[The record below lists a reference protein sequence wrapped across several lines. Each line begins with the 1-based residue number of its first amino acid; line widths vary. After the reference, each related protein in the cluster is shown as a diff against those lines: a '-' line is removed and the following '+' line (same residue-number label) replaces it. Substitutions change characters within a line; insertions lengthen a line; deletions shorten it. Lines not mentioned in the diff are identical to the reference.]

1 MKEIKKKKS
10 KPDPQILI
18 PVIVGAVCVLMVAA
32 VIIFMNPENTTA
44 GQLQKK
50 LELGDKYLE
59 SGDYEKAE
67 LAFQEALK
75 IDEKSPDATIKL
87 ADTYNK
93 MKKPEKALKMLEQT
107 NKNLEN
113 MSVSQLNSNPDGWK
127 NKMNMYE
134 TVYKQTE
141 QLYENSGNQMPADTS
156 EDVINIFN
164 DIHIYINDYVTPTP
178 KPAKKPGKKEDKK
191 DTTPV
196 PEQEGEPTVTPEE
209 TPAPDIT
216 VTPEEDQEKEPTV
229 TPEVSPE
236 ATVTPSSPDAEVT
249 PEAMADPTETPIPG
263 DWTVIV
269 KPDQTPTPKPDMNAE
284 PEPQPEPNPELQP
297 EPAPET
303 PQDPSGDTGIP
314 PAVPDGSED
323 TGIPPAVPDYPEEQP
338 VPPADQNNAEMPPE
352 NQDSQTEQDAPAP
365 ENTPD
370 QILDAFAA
378 EFLAASPRTSLG
390 TPVSYTYGDESG
402 MAAASGT
409 LGAEKRDFNGDGMP
423 ELLVISAR
431 NGQLVL
437 DTYTAA
443 GGTAVMVSSVDF
455 EECFGKAVEGVTY
468 GGTQTCFIRENG
480 SGFDIGMAGYY
491 FGMNTGDGNPGAKT
505 VAALYTMGADGSLNM
520 SASASLIN
528 GIISSP
534 QEGGK
539 DGFISALSG
548 AGMSGSWVSE
558 SADVLAGMDLANN
571 PVQDMAGV
579 PNPLGGGL
587 AGKEPGVQDL
597 VVVNAGMQPGTG
609 SMNFSVTDNTTCGK

>member
-1 MKEIKKKKS
+1 MKEIKKKIS
-10 KPDPQILI
+10 KPDPKILI
-18 PVIVGAVCVLMVAA
+18 PVIVGAVCALIVAV

-67 LAFQEALK
+67 FTFQEALK

-93 MKKPEKALKMLEQT
+93 MKKPEKALKMLKQT

-113 MSVSQLNSNPDGWK
+113 MPVAKLNSNPDGWK

-141 QLYENSGNQMPADTS
+141 QLYQDSGNQMPADMS
-156 EDVINIFN
+156 EDVINVFN

-178 KPAKKPGKKEDKK
+178 KPAKKPGKKEDKEETTPAPEQEVTPEK
-191 DTTPV
+191 TPV
-196 PEQEGEPTVTPEE
+196 PEPTVMPEETPAPEPTVTPEE
-209 TPAPDIT
+209 TPIPEPTAI
-216 VTPEEDQEKEPTV
+216 PEEDQEEESTV
-229 TPEVSPE
+229 IPEISPE
-236 ATVTPSSPDAEVT
+236 ATVMPS
-249 PEAMADPTETPIPG
+249 
-263 DWTVIV
+263 
-269 KPDQTPTPKPDMNAE
+269 
-284 PEPQPEPNPELQP
+284 NPELQP
-297 EPAPET
+297 EPAPEST
-303 PQDPSGDTGIP
+303 EDPSGDM
-314 PAVPDGSED
+314 
-323 TGIPPAVPDYPEEQP
+323 GIPPAVPDYPEEP
-338 VPPADQNNAEMPPE
+338 MVPPADQNNEEIPPAEQE
-352 NQDSQTEQDAPAP
+352 GQTEQNVPVP

-378 EFLAASPRTSLG
+378 QFLAESPRSSLS
-390 TPVSYTYGDESG
+390 TPASYTYGDESG

-423 ELLVISAR
+423 ELLVISVR

-437 DTYTAA
+437 DIYTAA
-443 GGTAVMVSSVDF
+443 GGTASMVSSVSF

-505 VAALYTMGADGSLNM
+505 VVAIYTMGADGSLNM

-528 GIISSP
+528 GTISSP

-558 SADVLAGMDLANN
+558 SADVLSGMDLVNN
-571 PVQDMAGV
+571 PVQDMAAV
-579 PNPLGGGL
+579 PNPLSGGL

>member
-1 MKEIKKKKS
+1 MKETKKKIS
-10 KPDPQILI
+10 RPDPKILI
-18 PVIVGAVCVLMVAA
+18 PVIVGAVCALIVAV

-67 LAFQEALK
+67 FTFQEALK

-93 MKKPEKALKMLEQT
+93 MKKPEKALKMLKQT

-113 MSVSQLNSNPDGWK
+113 MPVAKLNSNPDGWK

-141 QLYENSGNQMPADTS
+141 QLYQDSGNQMPADMS
-156 EDVINIFN
+156 EDVINVFN

-178 KPAKKPGKKEDKK
+178 KPAKKPGKKEDKEETTPAPEQEVTPEK
-191 DTTPV
+191 TPV
-196 PEQEGEPTVTPEE
+196 PEPTVMPEETPAPEPTVTPEE
-209 TPAPDIT
+209 TPIPEPTAI
-216 VTPEEDQEKEPTV
+216 PEEDQEEESTV
-229 TPEVSPE
+229 IPEISPE
-236 ATVTPSSPDAEVT
+236 ATVMPS
-249 PEAMADPTETPIPG
+249 
-263 DWTVIV
+263 
-269 KPDQTPTPKPDMNAE
+269 
-284 PEPQPEPNPELQP
+284 NPELQP
-297 EPAPET
+297 EPAPEST
-303 PQDPSGDTGIP
+303 EDPSGDM
-314 PAVPDGSED
+314 
-323 TGIPPAVPDYPEEQP
+323 GIPPAVPDYPEEP
-338 VPPADQNNAEMPPE
+338 MVPPADQNNEEIPPAEQE
-352 NQDSQTEQDAPAP
+352 GQTEQNVPVP

-378 EFLAASPRTSLG
+378 QFLAESPRSSLS
-390 TPVSYTYGDESG
+390 TPASYTYGDESG

-423 ELLVISAR
+423 ELLVISVR
-431 NGQLVL
+431 NGQFVL
-437 DTYTAA
+437 DIYTAA
-443 GGTAVMVSSVDF
+443 GGTASMVSSVSF

-505 VAALYTMGADGSLNM
+505 VAAIYTMGADGSLNM

-528 GIISSP
+528 GTISSP

-558 SADVLAGMDLANN
+558 SADVLSGMDLVNN
-571 PVQDMAGV
+571 PVQDMAAV
-579 PNPLGGGL
+579 PNPLSGGL

>member
-1 MKEIKKKKS
+1 MKETKKKIS
-10 KPDPQILI
+10 RPDPKILI
-18 PVIVGAVCVLMVAA
+18 PVIVGAVCALIVAV

-67 LAFQEALK
+67 FTFQEALK

-93 MKKPEKALKMLEQT
+93 MKKPEKALKMLKQT

-113 MSVSQLNSNPDGWK
+113 MPVAKLNSNPDGWK

-141 QLYENSGNQMPADTS
+141 QLYQDSGNQMPADMS
-156 EDVINIFN
+156 EDVINVFN

-178 KPAKKPGKKEDKK
+178 KPAKKPGKKEDKEE
-191 DTTPV
+191 TTPAPEQEEEPTVTPEKIPV
-196 PEQEGEPTVTPEE
+196 PEPTVMPEETPAPEPTVTPEE
-209 TPAPDIT
+209 TPVPEPTAI
-216 VTPEEDQEKEPTV
+216 PEEDQEEESTV
-229 TPEVSPE
+229 IPEISPE
-236 ATVTPSSPDAEVT
+236 ATVMPS
-249 PEAMADPTETPIPG
+249 
-263 DWTVIV
+263 
-269 KPDQTPTPKPDMNAE
+269 
-284 PEPQPEPNPELQP
+284 NPELQP
-297 EPAPET
+297 EPAPEST
-303 PQDPSGDTGIP
+303 EDPSGDM
-314 PAVPDGSED
+314 
-323 TGIPPAVPDYPEEQP
+323 GIPPAVPDYPEEP
-338 VPPADQNNAEMPPE
+338 MVPPADQNNEEIPPAEQE
-352 NQDSQTEQDAPAP
+352 GQTEQNVPVP

-378 EFLAASPRTSLG
+378 QFLAESPRSSLS
-390 TPVSYTYGDESG
+390 TPASYTYGDESG

-409 LGAEKRDFNGDGMP
+409 LGAEKRDFNSDGMP
-423 ELLVISAR
+423 ELLVISVR

-437 DTYTAA
+437 DIYTAA
-443 GGTAVMVSSVDF
+443 GGTASMVSSVSF

-505 VAALYTMGADGSLNM
+505 VAAIYTMGADGSLNM

-528 GIISSP
+528 GTISSP

-539 DGFISALSG
+539 DGFISTLSG

-558 SADVLAGMDLANN
+558 SADVLSGMDLVNN
-571 PVQDMAGV
+571 PVQDMAAV
-579 PNPLGGGL
+579 PNPLSGGL

>member
-1 MKEIKKKKS
+1 MKEIKKKIS
-10 KPDPQILI
+10 KPDPKILI
-18 PVIVGAVCVLMVAA
+18 PVIVGAVCALIVAV

-67 LAFQEALK
+67 FTFQEALK

-93 MKKPEKALKMLEQT
+93 MKKPEKALKMLKQT

-113 MSVSQLNSNPDGWK
+113 MPVAKLNSNPDGWK

-141 QLYENSGNQMPADTS
+141 QLYQDSGNQMPADMS
-156 EDVINIFN
+156 EDVINVFN

-178 KPAKKPGKKEDKK
+178 KPAKKPGKKEDKEETTPAPEQEVTPEK
-191 DTTPV
+191 TPV
-196 PEQEGEPTVTPEE
+196 PEPTVMPEETPAPEPTVTPEE
-209 TPAPDIT
+209 TPIPEPTAI
-216 VTPEEDQEKEPTV
+216 PEEDQEEESTV
-229 TPEVSPE
+229 IPEISPE
-236 ATVTPSSPDAEVT
+236 ATVMPS
-249 PEAMADPTETPIPG
+249 
-263 DWTVIV
+263 
-269 KPDQTPTPKPDMNAE
+269 
-284 PEPQPEPNPELQP
+284 NPELQP
-297 EPAPET
+297 EPAPEST
-303 PQDPSGDTGIP
+303 EDPSGDM
-314 PAVPDGSED
+314 
-323 TGIPPAVPDYPEEQP
+323 GIPPAVPDYPEEP
-338 VPPADQNNAEMPPE
+338 MVPPADQNNEEIPPAEQE
-352 NQDSQTEQDAPAP
+352 GQTEQNVPVP

-378 EFLAASPRTSLG
+378 QFLAESPRSSLS
-390 TPVSYTYGDESG
+390 TPDSYTYGDESG

-423 ELLVISAR
+423 ELLVISVR

-437 DTYTAA
+437 DIYTAA
-443 GGTAVMVSSVDF
+443 GGTASMVSSVSF

-505 VAALYTMGADGSLNM
+505 VAAIYTMGADGSLNM

-528 GIISSP
+528 GTISSP

-558 SADVLAGMDLANN
+558 SADVLSGMDLVNN
-571 PVQDMAGV
+571 PVQDMAAV
-579 PNPLGGGL
+579 PNPLSGGL

>member
-1 MKEIKKKKS
+1 
-10 KPDPQILI
+10 
-18 PVIVGAVCVLMVAA
+18 
-32 VIIFMNPENTTA
+32 
-44 GQLQKK
+44 
-50 LELGDKYLE
+50 
-59 SGDYEKAE
+59 
-67 LAFQEALK
+67 
-75 IDEKSPDATIKL
+75 
-87 ADTYNK
+87 
-93 MKKPEKALKMLEQT
+93 MLEQT

-113 MSVSQLNSNPDGWK
+113 MSVAQLNSNPDGWK
-127 NKMNMYE
+127 SKMDMYE

-141 QLYENSGNQMPADTS
+141 QLYQNSGNQMPADIDTS

-178 KPAKKPGKKEDKK
+178 KPSEKPGKKEEKK

-196 PEQEGEPTVTPEE
+196 PEQEEEPAVTPEK
-209 TPAPDIT
+209 TPAPEIT
-216 VTPEEDQEKEPTV
+216 EAPEENQEGEPTV

-236 ATVTPSSPDAEVT
+236 ATVTPVDPDAEIT
-249 PEAMADPTETPIPG
+249 PEPMTDPAETPIPG
-263 DWTVIV
+263 GWTVV
-269 KPDQTPTPKPDMNAE
+269 VAPNQTPTPKPDMNAE
-284 PEPQPEPNPELQP
+284 PEPQPESDPELQP
-297 EPAPET
+297 EPAPESS
-303 PQDPSGDTGIP
+303 QDS
-314 PAVPDGSED
+314 SED
-323 TGIPPAVPDYPEEQP
+323 TGIPPAVPDYPEDTGIPPAVPDASEEP
-338 VPPADQNNAEMPPE
+338 AVPPTDQNNAEAPSE
-352 NQDSQTEQDAPAP
+352 NQDSQTEQDAL
-365 ENTPD
+365 TPD

-378 EFLAASPRTSLG
+378 ELLAASPRSSLS
-390 TPVSYTYGDESG
+390 TPASYTYGDESG
-402 MAAASGT
+402 MAVASGT
-409 LGAEKRDFNGDGMP
+409 LGAEKRDFNGDGMQ
-423 ELLVISAR
+423 ELLVISIR

-443 GGTAVMVSSVDF
+443 GGAASMVSSVAF

-480 SGFDIGMAGYY
+480 AGFDIGMAGYY

-528 GIISSP
+528 GTISSP

-539 DGFISALSG
+539 DGFISALSS

-558 SADVLAGMDLANN
+558 SADMLAGMDLANN

-597 VVVNAGMQPGTG
+597 VVVNAGMQPGSG

>member
-1 MKEIKKKKS
+1 MKETKKKIS
-10 KPDPQILI
+10 RPDPKILI
-18 PVIVGAVCVLMVAA
+18 PVIVGAVCALIVAV

-67 LAFQEALK
+67 FTFQEALK

-93 MKKPEKALKMLEQT
+93 MKKPEKALKMLKQT

-113 MSVSQLNSNPDGWK
+113 MPVAKLNSNPDGWK

-141 QLYENSGNQMPADTS
+141 QLYQDSGNQMPADMS
-156 EDVINIFN
+156 EDVINVFN

-178 KPAKKPGKKEDKK
+178 KPAKKPGKKEDKEETTPAPEQEVTPEK
-191 DTTPV
+191 TPV
-196 PEQEGEPTVTPEE
+196 PEPTVMPEETPAPEPTVTPEE
-209 TPAPDIT
+209 TPIPEPTAI
-216 VTPEEDQEKEPTV
+216 PEEDQEEESTV
-229 TPEVSPE
+229 IPEISPE
-236 ATVTPSSPDAEVT
+236 ATVMPS
-249 PEAMADPTETPIPG
+249 
-263 DWTVIV
+263 
-269 KPDQTPTPKPDMNAE
+269 
-284 PEPQPEPNPELQP
+284 NPELQP
-297 EPAPET
+297 EPAPEST
-303 PQDPSGDTGIP
+303 EDPSGDM
-314 PAVPDGSED
+314 
-323 TGIPPAVPDYPEEQP
+323 GIPPAVPDYPEEP
-338 VPPADQNNAEMPPE
+338 MVPPADQNNEEIPPAEQE
-352 NQDSQTEQDAPAP
+352 GQTEQNVPVP

-378 EFLAASPRTSLG
+378 QFLAESPRSSLS
-390 TPVSYTYGDESG
+390 TPASYTYGDESG

-423 ELLVISAR
+423 ELLVISVR
-431 NGQLVL
+431 NGQFVL
-437 DTYTAA
+437 DIYTAA
-443 GGTAVMVSSVDF
+443 GGTASMVSSVSF

-505 VAALYTMGADGSLNM
+505 VAAIYTMGADGNLNM

-528 GIISSP
+528 GTISSP

-558 SADVLAGMDLANN
+558 SADVLSGMDLVNN
-571 PVQDMAGV
+571 PVQDMAAV
-579 PNPLGGGL
+579 PNPLSGGL

>member
-1 MKEIKKKKS
+1 MKDIKKKIS
-10 KPDPQILI
+10 KPDPKILI
-18 PVIVGAVCVLMVAA
+18 PVIVGAVCALIVAV

-67 LAFQEALK
+67 FTFQEALK

-93 MKKPEKALKMLEQT
+93 MKKPEKALKMLKQT

-113 MSVSQLNSNPDGWK
+113 MPVAKLNSNPDGWK

-141 QLYENSGNQMPADTS
+141 QLYQDSGNQMPADMS
-156 EDVINIFN
+156 EDVINVFN

-178 KPAKKPGKKEDKK
+178 KPAKKPGKKEETTPAPEQEEEPTVTPEK
-191 DTTPV
+191 TPV
-196 PEQEGEPTVTPEE
+196 PEPTVMPEETPAPEPTVTPEE
-209 TPAPDIT
+209 TPVPEPTAI
-216 VTPEEDQEKEPTV
+216 PEEDQEEESTV
-229 TPEVSPE
+229 IPEISPE
-236 ATVTPSSPDAEVT
+236 ATVMPS
-249 PEAMADPTETPIPG
+249 
-263 DWTVIV
+263 
-269 KPDQTPTPKPDMNAE
+269 
-284 PEPQPEPNPELQP
+284 NPELQP
-297 EPAPET
+297 EPAPEST
-303 PQDPSGDTGIP
+303 EDPSGDM
-314 PAVPDGSED
+314 
-323 TGIPPAVPDYPEEQP
+323 GIPPAVPDYPEEP
-338 VPPADQNNAEMPPE
+338 MVPPADQNNEEMPPAE
-352 NQDSQTEQDAPAP
+352 QEGQTEQNVPVP

-378 EFLAASPRTSLG
+378 QFLAESPRSSLS
-390 TPVSYTYGDESG
+390 TPASYTYGDGSG

-423 ELLVISAR
+423 ELLVISVR

-437 DTYTAA
+437 DIYTAA
-443 GGTAVMVSSVDF
+443 GGTASMVSSVSF

-505 VAALYTMGADGSLNM
+505 VAAIYTMGADGSLNM

-528 GIISSP
+528 GTISSP

-558 SADVLAGMDLANN
+558 SADVLSGMDLVNN
-571 PVQDMAGV
+571 PVQDMAAV
-579 PNPLGGGL
+579 PNPLSGGL